1 MSDRRPT
8 IVASAR
14 TPLAERELR
23 DFEARLRDARGLA
36 ARAKVLRQLGERLA
50 ADDRRR

>member
-1 MSDRRPT
+1 MSDPRPT
-8 IVASAR
+8 VVPPAR
-14 TPLAERELR
+14 APLAEGEVR

-50 ADDRRR
+50 RNTRPH